1 VGDMVKK
8 ILVLSLLLFTTI
20 FGRTVYEIER
30 LDIVANIERDGSLE
44 VEERVIYDI
53 GKINGILYNIDALGY
68 GKFTDLQIFYE
79 DDGEFKQARNNTAPS
94 EGNFTVSVDDGLY
107 KIKLYAPSQN
117 ERKEFIF
124 RYNLT
129 RGVTVYRDI
138 AQLNRKMVGKDWQ
151 NSIGNISVT
160 VNLPENVKKDDI
172 YAFGH
177 GPLTGN
183 IEILDGKSV
192 RYTLNDYR
200 PGEFLEVNLLFPK
213 NILTSFNPLLMKN
226 KSALK
231 EILDME
237 GKLAKEANDAR
248 KRAIIGFYLGR
259 VVLVLAVAWWLFL
272 VVFIYLKNSKR
283 YKVENEYGEYF
294 RELPDDYSPSIAGT
308 LVSRNLYPSG
318 RELFAMLLDLV
329 RKGHLK
335 LEEGEKTTTLIL
347 QESGKPLSEE
357 EKFIL
362 NWYIRELGDGEK
374 IVLESVEA
382 SIKGRGGA
390 KEFNRNYERWRTI
403 VYSDMLE
410 KNLKMDKRD
419 KFSTSLGIF
428 TGIAYFI
435 GGGMLVVYFQSEL
448 FILMIL
454 LGFILLPYTFS
465 RKRASLEKEKAISR
479 WEAFKK
485 FLVDYSNLEEAK
497 LASIELW
504 EHYFVYA
511 VALGVAEK
519 VAKGYS
525 KIMSKKGEEST
536 IIGGRGYRNNSFM
549 NMYLYSH
556 AFRSME
562 RNTSFVAQRA
572 MESVARSSRSSA
584 RGRGGGFSGGSSGGG
599 GGRSG
604 GGAF

>member
-1 VGDMVKK
+1 MVKK

-138 AQLNRKMVGKDWQ
+138 AQLNRKMLGKDWQ

-248 KRAIIGFYLGR
+248 KRAIIDFYLGR

-374 IVLESVEA
+374 IILESVEV

-536 IIGGRGYRNNSFM
+536 IIGGRGYRNNSLM

-562 RNTSFVAQRA
+562 RNTSFVAQRT

>member
-1 VGDMVKK
+1 MVKK

-20 FGRTVYEIER
+20 FGRTAYEIES

-329 RKGHLK
+329 RKEHLK

-374 IVLESVEA
+374 IILESVEA

-428 TGIAYFI
+428 TGIVYFI

-536 IIGGRGYRNNSFM
+536 IIGGRGYRNNSLM

>member
-1 VGDMVKK
+1 MVKK

-20 FGRTVYEIER
+20 FGRTAYEIER

-138 AQLNRKMVGKDWQ
+138 TQLNRKMVGKEWQ

-160 VNLPENVKKDDI
+160 VYLPESVKKDDI

-192 RYTLNDYR
+192 RYTLNNYR

-374 IVLESVEA
+374 IILESVEA

-536 IIGGRGYRNNSFM
+536 IIGGRGYRNNSLM

>member
-1 VGDMVKK
+1 MVKK

-20 FGRTVYEIER
+20 FGRTVYEIES

-44 VEERVIYDI
+44 VEERVVYDI

-68 GKFTDLQIFYE
+68 GKFSDLQIFYE

-107 KIKLYAPSQN
+107 QIKLYAPSQN

-374 IVLESVEA
+374 IILESVEA

-536 IIGGRGYRNNSFM
+536 IIGGRGYRNNSLM

>member
-1 VGDMVKK
+1 MVKK

-347 QESGKPLSEE
+347 QESSKPLSEE

-536 IIGGRGYRNNSFM
+536 IIGGRGYRNNSLM

>member
-1 VGDMVKK
+1 MVKK

-129 RGVTVYRDI
+129 REVTVYRDI

>member
-1 VGDMVKK
+1 MVKK

-20 FGRTVYEIER
+20 FGRTAYEIER

-44 VEERVIYDI
+44 VEERVVYDI

-68 GKFTDLQIFYE
+68 GKFSDLQIFYE

-107 KIKLYAPSQN
+107 QIKLYAPSQN

-138 AQLNRKMVGKDWQ
+138 AQLNRKMVGKEWQ

-536 IIGGRGYRNNSFM
+536 IIGGRGYRNNSLM

>member
-1 VGDMVKK
+1 MVKK

-20 FGRTVYEIER
+20 FGRTAYEIER

-44 VEERVIYDI
+44 VEERVVYDI

-68 GKFTDLQIFYE
+68 GKFSDLQIFYE

-107 KIKLYAPSQN
+107 QIKLYAPSQN

-294 RELPDDYSPSIAGT
+294 RELPDDYSPSIAGI

-374 IVLESVEA
+374 IILESVEA

-536 IIGGRGYRNNSFM
+536 IIGGRGYRNNSLM

>member
-1 VGDMVKK
+1 MVKK

-138 AQLNRKMVGKDWQ
+138 AQLNRKMLGKDWQ

>member
-1 VGDMVKK
+1 MVKK

-68 GKFTDLQIFYE
+68 GKFTNLQIFYE

-347 QESGKPLSEE
+347 QESSKPLSEE

-536 IIGGRGYRNNSFM
+536 IIGGRGYRNNSLM

>member
-1 VGDMVKK
+1 MVKK

-20 FGRTVYEIER
+20 FGRTAYEIES

-53 GKINGILYNIDALGY
+53 GEINGILYNIDALGY

-79 DDGEFKQARNNTAPS
+79 DDVEFKQARNNTAPS

-138 AQLNRKMVGKDWQ
+138 AQLNRKMVGKEWQ

-160 VNLPENVKKDDI
+160 VYLPESVKKDDI

-192 RYTLNDYR
+192 RYTLNNYR

-374 IVLESVEA
+374 IILESVEA

-536 IIGGRGYRNNSFM
+536 IIGGRGYRNNSLM

>member
-1 VGDMVKK
+1 MVKK

-138 AQLNRKMVGKDWQ
+138 AQLNRKMVGKEWQ

-374 IVLESVEA
+374 IILESVEA

-536 IIGGRGYRNNSFM
+536 IIGGRGYRNNSLM

-556 AFRSME
+556 AFRSIE

>member
-1 VGDMVKK
+1 MVKK

-374 IVLESVEA
+374 IILESVEA

-536 IIGGRGYRNNSFM
+536 IIGGRGYRNNSLM

-572 MESVARSSRSSA
+572 MESIARSSRSSA

>member
-1 VGDMVKK
+1 MVKK

-374 IVLESVEA
+374 IILESVEA

>member
-1 VGDMVKK
+1 MVKK

-107 KIKLYAPSQN
+107 QIKLYAPSQN

-536 IIGGRGYRNNSFM
+536 IIGGRGYRNNSLM

-584 RGRGGGFSGGSSGGG
+584 RGSGGGFSGGSSGGG

>member
-1 VGDMVKK
+1 MVKK

-138 AQLNRKMVGKDWQ
+138 AQLNRKMVGKEWQ

-160 VNLPENVKKDDI
+160 VYLPESVKKDDI

-374 IVLESVEA
+374 IILESVEA

-536 IIGGRGYRNNSFM
+536 IIGGRGYRNNSLM

>member
-1 VGDMVKK
+1 MVKK

-20 FGRTVYEIER
+20 FGRTAYEIES

-151 NSIGNISVT
+151 NSIENISVT
-160 VNLPENVKKDDI
+160 VNFPENVKKDDI

-237 GKLAKEANDAR
+237 EKLAKEANDAR

-536 IIGGRGYRNNSFM
+536 IIGGRGYRNNSLM

>member
-1 VGDMVKK
+1 MVKK

-138 AQLNRKMVGKDWQ
+138 TQLNRKMVGKEWQ

-160 VNLPENVKKDDI
+160 VYLPESVKKDDI

-192 RYTLNDYR
+192 RYTLNNYR

-374 IVLESVEA
+374 IILESVEA

-465 RKRASLEKEKAISR
+465 RKRASLEKEKTISR

-536 IIGGRGYRNNSFM
+536 IIGGRGYRNNSLM

>member
-1 VGDMVKK
+1 MVKK

-177 GPLTGN
+177 GPLT
-183 IEILDGKSV
+183 
-192 RYTLNDYR
+192 DYR

-403 VYSDMLE
+403 IYSDMLE

-536 IIGGRGYRNNSFM
+536 IIGGRGYRNNSLM

-584 RGRGGGFSGGSSGGG
+584 RGSGGGFSGGSSGGG

>member
-1 VGDMVKK
+1 MVKK

-20 FGRTVYEIER
+20 FGRTAYEIES

-53 GKINGILYNIDALGY
+53 GEINGILYNIDALGY

-129 RGVTVYRDI
+129 RGLTVYRDI
-138 AQLNRKMVGKDWQ
+138 AQLNRKMVGKEWQ

-213 NILTSFNPLLMKN
+213 NILTSFNLLLMKN

-237 GKLAKEANDAR
+237 GNLAKEANDAR

-536 IIGGRGYRNNSFM
+536 IIGGRGYRNNSLM

>member
-1 VGDMVKK
+1 MVKK

-138 AQLNRKMVGKDWQ
+138 AQLNRKMVGKEWQ

-374 IVLESVEA
+374 IILESVEA

>member
-1 VGDMVKK
+1 MVKK

-138 AQLNRKMVGKDWQ
+138 AQLNRKMVGKEWQ

-374 IVLESVEA
+374 IILESVEA

-454 LGFILLPYTFS
+454 LGFILLPYTFY

-536 IIGGRGYRNNSFM
+536 IIGGRGYRNNSLM

>member
-1 VGDMVKK
+1 MVKK

-20 FGRTVYEIER
+20 FGRTAYEIES

-44 VEERVIYDI
+44 VEERVVYDI

-68 GKFTDLQIFYE
+68 GKFSDLQIFYE

-107 KIKLYAPSQN
+107 QIKLYAPSQN

-403 VYSDMLE
+403 VYSDMLK

-536 IIGGRGYRNNSFM
+536 IIGGRGYRNNSLM

>member
-1 VGDMVKK
+1 MVKK

-374 IVLESVEA
+374 IILESVEV

-419 KFSTSLGIF
+419 KFSTPLGIF

-536 IIGGRGYRNNSFM
+536 IIGGRGYRNNSLM

>member
-1 VGDMVKK
+1 MIKK

-20 FGRTVYEIER
+20 FGRTAYEIES

-213 NILTSFNPLLMKN
+213 NILTSFSPLLMKN

-362 NWYIRELGDGEK
+362 NWYIRELGDGER

-428 TGIAYFI
+428 TGIGYFI

-536 IIGGRGYRNNSFM
+536 IIGGRGYRNNSLM

-584 RGRGGGFSGGSSGGG
+584 RGSGGGFSGGSSGGG

>member
-1 VGDMVKK
+1 MVKK

-138 AQLNRKMVGKDWQ
+138 AQLNRKMVGKEWQ

-374 IVLESVEA
+374 IILESVEA

-465 RKRASLEKEKAISR
+465 RKRARLEKEKAISR

-536 IIGGRGYRNNSFM
+536 IIGGRGYRNNSLM

>member
-1 VGDMVKK
+1 MVKK

-138 AQLNRKMVGKDWQ
+138 AQLNRKMVGKEWQ

-374 IVLESVEA
+374 IILESVEA

-410 KNLKMDKRD
+410 KNLKMEKRD

-536 IIGGRGYRNNSFM
+536 IIGGRGYRNNSLM

>member
-1 VGDMVKK
+1 MVKK

-20 FGRTVYEIER
+20 FGRTAYEIES

-44 VEERVIYDI
+44 VEERVVYDI

-68 GKFTDLQIFYE
+68 GKFSDLQIFYE

-107 KIKLYAPSQN
+107 QIKLYAPSQN

-237 GKLAKEANDAR
+237 GNLAKEANDAR

-536 IIGGRGYRNNSFM
+536 IIGGRGYRNNSLM

>member
-1 VGDMVKK
+1 MVKK

-20 FGRTVYEIER
+20 FGRTAYEIES

-53 GKINGILYNIDALGY
+53 GEINGILYNIDALGY

-129 RGVTVYRDI
+129 RGLTVYRDI
-138 AQLNRKMVGKDWQ
+138 AQLNRKMVGKEWQ

-237 GKLAKEANDAR
+237 GNLAKEANDAR

-536 IIGGRGYRNNSFM
+536 IIGGRGYRNNSLM

-604 GGAF
+604 GEAF

>member
-1 VGDMVKK
+1 MVKK

-68 GKFTDLQIFYE
+68 GKFSDLQIFYE

-107 KIKLYAPSQN
+107 QIKLYAPSQN

-329 RKGHLK
+329 RKGHLR

-374 IVLESVEA
+374 IILESVEA

-536 IIGGRGYRNNSFM
+536 IIGGRGYRNNSLM
-549 NMYLYSH
+549 NMYLYNH

-562 RNTSFVAQRA
+562 RSTSFVAQRA

>member
-1 VGDMVKK
+1 MVKK

-53 GKINGILYNIDALGY
+53 GKINGILYNIDTLGY

-138 AQLNRKMVGKDWQ
+138 AQLNRKMVGKEWQ

-374 IVLESVEA
+374 IILESVEA

-536 IIGGRGYRNNSFM
+536 IIGGRGYRNNSLM

>member
-1 VGDMVKK
+1 MVKK

-68 GKFTDLQIFYE
+68 GKFTDLQTFYE

-374 IVLESVEA
+374 IILESVEA

-536 IIGGRGYRNNSFM
+536 IIGGRGYRNNSLM

>member
-1 VGDMVKK
+1 MVKK

-138 AQLNRKMVGKDWQ
+138 AQLNRKMVGKEWQ

-248 KRAIIGFYLGR
+248 KRAIIDFYLGR

-374 IVLESVEA
+374 IILESVEA

-536 IIGGRGYRNNSFM
+536 IIGGRGYRNNSLM

-562 RNTSFVAQRA
+562 RNISFVAQRA

>member
-1 VGDMVKK
+1 MVKK

-20 FGRTVYEIER
+20 FGRTAYEIES

-44 VEERVIYDI
+44 VEERVVYDI

-68 GKFTDLQIFYE
+68 GKFSDLQIFYE

-107 KIKLYAPSQN
+107 QIKLYAPSQN

-536 IIGGRGYRNNSFM
+536 IIGGRGYRNNSLM

>member
-1 VGDMVKK
+1 MVKK

-20 FGRTVYEIER
+20 FGRTAYEIES

-79 DDGEFKQARNNTAPS
+79 ADGEFKQARNNTAPS

-536 IIGGRGYRNNSFM
+536 IIGGRGYRNNSLM

>member
-1 VGDMVKK
+1 MVKK

-20 FGRTVYEIER
+20 FGRTAYEIES

-53 GKINGILYNIDALGY
+53 GEINGILYNIDALGY

-138 AQLNRKMVGKDWQ
+138 AQLNRKMVGKEWQ

-536 IIGGRGYRNNSFM
+536 IIGGRGYRNNSLM

-584 RGRGGGFSGGSSGGG
+584 RGSGGGFSGGSSGGG

>member
-1 VGDMVKK
+1 MVKK

-248 KRAIIGFYLGR
+248 KRAIIDFYLGR

-536 IIGGRGYRNNSFM
+536 IIGGRGYRNNSLM

>member
-1 VGDMVKK
+1 MIKK

-20 FGRTVYEIER
+20 FGRTAYEIES

-138 AQLNRKMVGKDWQ
+138 AQLNRKMVGKEWQ

-160 VNLPENVKKDDI
+160 VNLPESVKKDDI

-213 NILTSFNPLLMKN
+213 NILTSFNSLLMKN

-485 FLVDYSNLEEAK
+485 FLIDYSNLEEAK

-536 IIGGRGYRNNSFM
+536 IIGGRGYRNNSLM